1 MSTRGV
7 VGFRHNGQDKV
18 MYNHSDSYPDYLG
31 LTVLEAVRKYSDE
44 QLIAAHKK
52 ITLVDP
58 DEKPSEELQAQY
70 TKYHC
75 GGVSTGKKSEW
86 YSLLREAQGNID
98 AYVTD
103 DKLAHMINGRRSMF
117 DSLFSEYAYI
127 INLDDKTLEFYV
139 GFNKDK
145 NAAGRY
151 ASFTEDPKEAY
162 YGVRLVKAYT
172 FEQVRSAKSVSAIVK
187 DMNKKSEEED
197 DA

>member
-7 VGFRHNGQDKV
+7 VGFRYKEQDKV

-31 LTVLEAVRKYSDE
+31 LTTIEAVRKYTDE
-44 QLIAAHKK
+44 QLISAYNK
-52 ITLVDP
+52 ITLVDS
-58 DEKPSEELQAQY
+58 DETPSEKLQEQY

-86 YSLLREAQGNID
+86 YALLREAQGNID

-103 DKLAHMINGRRSMF
+103 AKLEHMINGRRSLF

-145 NAAGRY
+145 AAAGRY
-151 ASFTEDPKEAY
+151 SGFTEDPKEVY
-162 YGVRLVKAYT
+162 YGVRLAKVYT
-172 FEQVRSAKSVSAIVK
+172 FEQIRAAKRVSAIVN